1 MKRLV
6 LAEPGAVG
14 DGSAPEPPGALR
26 SRGEEDGRGDGLPAP
41 QETFCPRL
49 GMGKS
54 RGPGFTAREEA
65 RHRQCLAP
73 SLQTGPAASLAG
85 SKQAFGLE
93 AAQPEPRLLQGWRSR
108 REMAYGRKVHGGEW
122 WGTSRTR
129 APKPPSSWGL
139 QLTQNRPPSDLTAR
153 TTLDKYLYNFPQVW
167 YQLTHP
173 GTRIDSIPSVGSQR
187 GNPELQLDLPEE
199 RRQAGQGTHFDS
211 LSIFMPR

>member
-108 REMAYGRKVHGGEW
+108 REMATAGRSTEGSGGAQGEPHA
-122 WGTSRTR
+122 GDPSPSRTR
-129 APKPPSSWGL
+129 PRS
-139 QLTQNRPPSDLTAR
+139 
-153 TTLDKYLYNFPQVW
+153 
-167 YQLTHP
+167 HP
-173 GTRIDSIPSVGSQR
+173 CPGGC
-187 GNPELQLDLPEE
+187 N
-199 RRQAGQGTHFDS
+199 
-211 LSIFMPR
+211 